1 MNLQFSFSRRKSRAA
16 KAKKI
21 ELRGEKTVL
30 REKRITD
37 APDDYSWRTDEEL
50 AKLDAAN
57 PLKMAYDDFLKHSQE
72 ELDRPNKRSMR
83 FGIDDLYGRHIGNC
97 MIYDI
102 NERRGSAE
110 LGIMIGDREYW
121 SKGYGS
127 DTVDMLLDYL
137 FTNTRMRRVY
147 LHTLTWNGRAQ
158 RAFGKSGFRP
168 VRDVR
173 RHGYDFLLMEIYRK
187 DWERLRGQAAALG
200 G

>member
-1 MNLQFSFSRRKSRAA
+1 MNLPFSLSRRKVRSV
-16 KAKKI
+16 KQI

-30 REKRITD
+30 REKRISD
-37 APDDYSWRTDEEL
+37 APDDYMWRTDEEL
-50 AKLDAAN
+50 ARLDAAE
-57 PLKMAYDDFLKHSQE
+57 PLDMAYSDFLKHSQE

-97 MIYDI
+97 MVYNI

-127 DTVDMLLDYL
+127 DTVDMLLEHL
-137 FTNTRMRRVY
+137 FTATSMRRVY
-147 LHTLTWNGRAQ
+147 LHTLKWNKRAR
-158 RAFGKSGFRP
+158 RAFGKSGFRR

-173 RHGYDFLLMEIYRK
+173 RTEYKFVLMEIHRK
-187 DWERLRGQAAALG
+187 DWERLRGRAAALG
-200 G
+200 D

>member
-1 MNLQFSFSRRKSRAA
+1 MNLPFLLSGRKP
-16 KAKKI
+16 KPVKKI

-37 APDDYSWRTDEEL
+37 APEDYSWRTDAEL
-50 AKLDAAN
+50 ARLDAAQ
-57 PLKMAYDDFLKHSQE
+57 PLNMAYDDFLKHSQE
-72 ELDRPNKRSMR
+72 ELNRPSKQSMR

-97 MIYDI
+97 MVYDI

-127 DTVDMLLDYL
+127 DTVDMLLEHL
-137 FTNTRMRRVY
+137 FTTTSMRRVY
-147 LHTLTWNGRAQ
+147 LHTLKWNHRAQ
-158 RAFGKSGFRP
+158 RAFEKSGFRP

-173 RHGYDFLLMEIYRK
+173 RREYNFILMEIFRN
-187 DWERLRGQAAALG
+187 DWELQRRQAAALG

>member
-1 MNLQFSFSRRKSRAA
+1 MNLPFLLSGRKP
-16 KAKKI
+16 KPIKKI

-37 APDDYSWRTDEEL
+37 APEDYSWRTDAEL
-50 AKLDAAN
+50 ARLDAAQ
-57 PLKMAYDDFLKHSQE
+57 PLNMAYDDFLKHSQA
-72 ELDRPNKRSMR
+72 ELNRPSKQSMR

-127 DTVDMLLDYL
+127 DTVDMLLEHL
-137 FTNTRMRRVY
+137 FTTTSMRRVY
-147 LHTLTWNGRAQ
+147 LHTLTWNHRAQ
-158 RAFGKSGFRP
+158 RAFEKSGFRP

-173 RHGYDFLLMEIYRK
+173 RREYNFILMEIFRN
-187 DWERLRGQAAALG
+187 DWELQRRQAAALG

>member
-1 MNLQFSFSRRKSRAA
+1 MNLPFLLSGRKP
-16 KAKKI
+16 KPIKKI

-37 APDDYSWRTDEEL
+37 APEDYSWRTDAEL
-50 AKLDAAN
+50 ARLDAAQ
-57 PLKMAYDDFLKHSQE
+57 PLNMAYDDFLKHSQE
-72 ELDRPNKRSMR
+72 ELNRQSKQSMR

-97 MIYDI
+97 MVYDI

-127 DTVDMLLDYL
+127 DTVDMLLEHL
-137 FTNTRMRRVY
+137 FTTTSMRRVY
-147 LHTLTWNGRAQ
+147 LHTLTWNHRAQ
-158 RAFGKSGFRP
+158 RAFEKSGFRP

-173 RHGYDFLLMEIYRK
+173 RREYNFILMEIFRK
-187 DWERLRGQAAALG
+187 DWELQRRQAAALG

>member
-1 MNLQFSFSRRKSRAA
+1 MNLPFLLSGRKP
-16 KAKKI
+16 KPIKKI

-37 APDDYSWRTDEEL
+37 APEDYSWRTVAEL
-50 AKLDAAN
+50 ARLDAAQ
-57 PLKMAYDDFLKHSQE
+57 PLNMAYDDFLKHSHE
-72 ELDRPNKRSMR
+72 ELNRPSKQSMR

-127 DTVDMLLDYL
+127 DTVDMLLEHL
-137 FTNTRMRRVY
+137 FTTTSMRRVY
-147 LHTLTWNGRAQ
+147 LHTLKWNHRAQ
-158 RAFGKSGFRP
+158 RAFEKSGFRP

-173 RHGYDFLLMEIYRK
+173 RREYNFILMEIFRK
-187 DWERLRGQAAALG
+187 DWELQRRQAAALG